1 MKKVLFNKC
10 SALLRKSSKAVF
22 ISALSM
28 FYFSTVSFAQCTDCS
43 VQVDYFG
50 PDIQL
55 TSACDDL
62 GYAHVWTVTSD
73 RCGDHYN
80 NGTNYGSQATLYNLA
95 CEGTTESCN
104 FTVTH
109 CIYKVSADGTGKP
122 DYTQLICCSPLIQL

>member
-10 SALLRKSSKAVF
+10 SALLRKSSKVLI

-28 FYFSTVSFAQCTDCS
+28 FYFFNVSLAQCTDCS

-50 PDIQL
+50 DEIQL
-55 TSACDDL
+55 TSACNEA

-80 NGTNYGSQATLYNLA
+80 NATNYGNQATLYNLA

-104 FTVTH
+104 FIVTH
-109 CIYKVSADGTGKP
+109 CIYKADTNGKP
-122 DYTQLICCSPLIQL
+122 DYSQLICCSPPIQL